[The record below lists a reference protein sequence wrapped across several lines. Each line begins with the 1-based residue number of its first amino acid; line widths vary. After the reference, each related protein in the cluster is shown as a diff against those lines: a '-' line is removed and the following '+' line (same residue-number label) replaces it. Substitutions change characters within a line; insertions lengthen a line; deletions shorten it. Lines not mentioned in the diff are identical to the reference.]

1 MSTQEKLTWSTFVVV
16 AAASAWLAWALF
28 SAWPDTTSF
37 AGDSAAVARPAMWAV
52 LALLF
57 AIFLAKTGLRRKEP
71 YADERDAGI
80 LHAGNTQG
88 FAALALMNVVLGIA
102 LVGDRGLLA
111 RLDPEWLRY
120 LLLLQVGVAFA
131 IASGYRLFRY
141 RIG

>member
-1 MSTQEKLTWSTFVVV
+1 MGTQEKLTWSTFVAV
-16 AAASAWLAWALF
+16 AAASAWLAWTLF
-28 SAWPDTTSF
+28 SAWPDTAAF
-37 AGDSAAVARPAMWAV
+37 GRDSAAVTRPAMWAV
-52 LALLF
+52 FALLI
-57 AIFLAKTGLRRKEP
+57 AIFVAKTRLRRKEP

-102 LVGDRGLLA
+102 LAGDPGLLA
-111 RLDPEWLRY
+111 RLDPEWVRY